1 MDSTQKLPQRIL
13 DPLRWHLRHGS
24 SALLLTLAVACWMR
38 YAGGTDE
45 RGQPIDIRD
54 PLQSALA
61 DIAAR
66 HEDGLGRGRA
76 WLALRNVF
84 GQDLPENPTCVA
96 AVTEAYRSLMQHG
109 ALATVAG
116 LLND

>member
-1 MDSTQKLPQRIL
+1 MLHIGFANPALKHRTWQIAMDSTQKLPQRIL

-24 SALLLTLAVACWMR
+24 SAPLLTLA
-38 YAGGTDE
+38 E
-45 RGQPIDIRD
+45 
-54 PLQSALA
+54 
-61 DIAAR
+61 IAAQ
-66 HEDGLGRGRA
+66 HEDGPGRVRA

-84 GQDLPENPTCVA
+84 GQDLPENPTFVA